1 MKEKEFPQLSS
12 VIVTLAN
19 INDKLREIN
28 AKLTKI
34 CDSPETDKIP
44 AVIKHFVIIKQSGLS
59 PNKKEKSQD

>member
-34 CDSPETDKIP
+34 CDSTETDKIP
-44 AVIKHFVIIKQSGLS
+44 TVIKHFVIIKQGGLS